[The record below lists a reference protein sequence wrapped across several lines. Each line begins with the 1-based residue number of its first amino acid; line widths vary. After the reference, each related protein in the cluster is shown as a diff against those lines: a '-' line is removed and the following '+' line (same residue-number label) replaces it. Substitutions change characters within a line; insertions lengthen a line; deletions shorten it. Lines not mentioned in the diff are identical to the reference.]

1 MAYLIELE
9 TNDSHKNLGLLIV
22 SAAHFENGTAFEAHF
37 VHMTFAECFVA
48 RVQQQNGCQQGF
60 KNSKHIK

>member
-1 MAYLIELE
+1 MHVDQKSFNSVWTE
-9 TNDSHKNLGLLIV
+9 HVV